1 MLKDMSE
8 AALEAFYTRLAD
20 ASPIPV
26 MLYNMPG
33 NTGVNLSSALTLRLA
48 AHPNIVGIKDSGGN
62 IVQIAE
68 VLAGAPEGFSVFAG
82 SGSFL
87 LATLVLGGVGGT
99 LAVANVVPD
108 HCVRIQESYARGD
121 MDTARRM
128 QLALLP
134 LNAAVTGRFGIG
146 GMKAAMD
153 LVGFRGGMPRSP
165 ILPASAAVRA
175 EIARIL
181 AQLGV
186 ATVQGG

>member
-1 MLKDMSE
+1 
-8 AALEAFYTRLAD
+8 
-20 ASPIPV
+20 
-26 MLYNMPG
+26 MPG

-153 LVGFRGGMPRSP
+153 LVGFRGGMARPP

>member
-1 MLKDMSE
+1 
-8 AALEAFYTRLAD
+8 
-20 ASPIPV
+20 
-26 MLYNMPG
+26 
-33 NTGVNLSSALTLRLA
+33 
-48 AHPNIVGIKDSGGN
+48 
-62 IVQIAE
+62 
-68 VLAGAPEGFSVFAG
+68 
-82 SGSFL
+82 
-87 LATLVLGGVGGT
+87 
-99 LAVANVVPD
+99 
-108 HCVRIQESYARGD
+108 

-153 LVGFRGGMPRSP
+153 LVGFRGGMARPP